1 MFVWRDIKYVLLP
14 PNPDPGDVFGERQR
28 QFDVGF
34 RYQTIPSLVQQAFS
48 DVRRASVIDE
58 KQDYRG
64 LLYSVK
70 STEKFNLAGI
80 DFDLELTG
88 MNPPKVQVSIPIDK
102 APIYDAGNDRFAE
115 LYFKQQLKKGDT
127 VVSEE
132 ENVESFNWNPDTFDN
147 LKNVTATLP
156 SLKNQPVSGEYDLY
170 VTVQDRV
177 SNVSETKK
185 IGVKY

>member
-1 MFVWRDIKYVLLP
+1 MRK
-14 PNPDPGDVFGERQR
+14 
-28 QFDVGF
+28 
-34 RYQTIPSLVQQAFS
+34 
-48 DVRRASVIDE
+48 ASVIDE

-70 STEKFNLAGI
+70 STEKFDLAGI
-80 DFDLELTG
+80 DFNLELAGT
-88 MNPPKVQVSIPIDK
+88 NPPRVQISIPIEK
-102 APIYDAGNDRFAE
+102 APVYDAGNDTFAE

-127 VVSEE
+127 VVAEG
-132 ENVESFNWNPDTFDN
+132 ENVESYSWKPDAFDSVKDIRAVLPP
-147 LKNVTATLP
+147 LKT
-156 SLKNQPVSGEYDLY
+156 QPPAGEYDLY